1 MPILSERINARNN
14 EIGAMEAEL
23 AKVMQDIMVQRKDR
37 EQRLNV
43 PAEDLRNS
51 PVKFNAEQYTLR
63 LLEESSSQVVDL
75 SPQKNG
81 DLPTDC

>member
-1 MPILSERINARNN
+1 
-14 EIGAMEAEL
+14 
-23 AKVMQDIMVQRKDR
+23 MVQRKDR

-75 SPQKNG
+75 SPQKNS